1 MGELGE
7 RDPRDSQVYVEISGE
22 VSCVLRFYY
31 MGFFFCHCHGN
42 KVTLVNY
49 IPPVARQ
56 VRYTAEAEA
65 AGSRSFM
72 LPQTLRLVREFRE
85 QAQRGWVPVRD
96 SSDPL
101 ARRGDGFLQ
110 NEVQEVV
117 LLGAQQGPHLHLQRL
132 DGLRVL
138 LVRGHDQGL

>member
-1 MGELGE
+1 MSS
-7 RDPRDSQVYVEISGE
+7 DSIIWV
-22 VSCVLRFYY
+22 F
-31 MGFFFCHCHGN
+31 FFFCHCYGN
-42 KVTLVNY
+42 KVTLVNC
-49 IPPVARQ
+49 ILPVARQ

-65 AGSRSFM
+65 PGSRSFV
-72 LPQTLRLVREFRE
+72 LPQMRRPVPEFQE
-85 QAQRGWVPVRD
+85 QAQRGWVPLRD

-132 DGLRVL
+132 DGLCVP

>member
-1 MGELGE
+1 MSS
-7 RDPRDSQVYVEISGE
+7 DSIIWFV
-22 VSCVLRFYY
+22 
-31 MGFFFCHCHGN
+31 FFFPFSCHCHGN

-65 AGSRSFM
+65 AGSRSFT
-72 LPQTLRLVREFRE
+72 LPQTLRPVREFQE
-85 QAQRGWVPVRD
+85 QAQRGWVLVRD

-117 LLGAQQGPHLHLQRL
+117 LLGAQQGPHLHLQQL

>member
-1 MGELGE
+1 MSS
-7 RDPRDSQVYVEISGE
+7 DSIIWFV
-22 VSCVLRFYY
+22 
-31 MGFFFCHCHGN
+31 FFFPFSCHCHGN

-56 VRYTAEAEA
+56 VRYIAEAEA
-65 AGSRSFM
+65 PGSRSFM

-101 ARRGDGFLQ
+101 A
-110 NEVQEVV
+110 
-117 LLGAQQGPHLHLQRL
+117 
-132 DGLRVL
+132 
-138 LVRGHDQGL
+138 

>member
-31 MGFFFCHCHGN
+31 MVFFFFPFSCHCHGN

-56 VRYTAEAEA
+56 VRYIAEAEA
-65 AGSRSFM
+65 PGSRSFM

-101 ARRGDGFLQ
+101 A
-110 NEVQEVV
+110 
-117 LLGAQQGPHLHLQRL
+117 
-132 DGLRVL
+132 
-138 LVRGHDQGL
+138 